1 MSVVRWRGG
10 LALLALL
17 ARCATAD
24 APPVVLGFEDVAVTA
39 PAAGWAAPL
48 PARYGG
54 LEWHG
59 GTPAVANAD
68 ASALLFPLVPGSGS
82 QCLYSGAYP
91 ADLEVAPQRGRFDF
105 LGARF
110 RTWGGVDTGT
120 VSFSGWIDGEKAKQA
135 GPFVID
141 RSFRPIHL
149 EWHGL
154 HRLTIQSSHGYLMDD
169 FRYRPAP
176 AEGSHPQDP

>member
-1 MSVVRWRGG
+1 M
-10 LALLALL
+10 LLALL
-17 ARCATAD
+17 AGCGGAAAE
-24 APPVVLGFEDVAVTA
+24 APPLVLGFDDIAVTA
-39 PAAGWAAPL
+39 PASDWAAPL
-48 PARYGG
+48 PAGYGG
-54 LEWHG
+54 LEWLG
-59 GTPAVANAD
+59 GEPAVANAD
-68 ASALLFPLVPGSGS
+68 ASALLFPFVAGSGS

-91 ADLEVAPQRGRFDF
+91 ADMEVKPQRGRFDF

-110 RTWGGVDTGT
+110 RTWGGAQAGT
-120 VSFSGWIDGEKAKQA
+120 VSFSGWIEGAKAMQA

-169 FRYRPAP
+169 FRFRPIP
-176 AEGSHPQDP
+176 VPDPQPQ